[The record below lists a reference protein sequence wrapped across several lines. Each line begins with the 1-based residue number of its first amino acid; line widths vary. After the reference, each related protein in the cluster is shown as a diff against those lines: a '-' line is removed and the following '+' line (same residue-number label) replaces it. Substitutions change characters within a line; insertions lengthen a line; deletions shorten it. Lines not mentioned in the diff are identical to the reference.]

1 MKLNQISQFLF
12 IGGLLSE
19 AVAIDLCI
27 FFGTCNNNNQNN
39 NNQQNFNFNARSD
52 PGPEFTT
59 VDGDWLEPKNGVGNV
74 LYHFGSGLGPSDW
87 YSADSYCSEK
97 GGYLAEPSSEE
108 EQRFLVAKA
117 RFRNQTFLNGALN
130 D

>member
-1 MKLNQISQFLF
+1 M
-12 IGGLLSE
+12 SE

-27 FFGTCNNNNQNN
+27 FFGTCSNNNNQNN

-117 RFRNQTFLNGALN
+117 RFSK
-130 D
+130 